1 MLIKFEKLSEDPT
14 LKREVSLQSF
24 LLKLKQRKFF
34 NEIEYD
40 KLCPSGSA
48 LARIYDTPK
57 MRKFSSSDSFPKLRP
72 IVSSVGTF
80 NHNLAH
86 FLCDLLSPLVLIDY
100 SCKDSFSFVS
110 PIKNQ
115 NLSKRFLVSYN
126 VTSLFTNIPLQEI
139 IDIAINIIFN
149 HNSNLN
155 ITRKKLSLFATSQT
169 HFIFNSKFY
178 NQIDGIA
185 MVSHLAPALAN
196 IFMGFHESK

>member
-126 VTSLFTNIPLQEI
+126 LLFPMT
-139 IDIAINIIFN
+139 
-149 HNSNLN
+149 
-155 ITRKKLSLFATSQT
+155 
-169 HFIFNSKFY
+169 
-178 NQIDGIA
+178 
-185 MVSHLAPALAN
+185 
-196 IFMGFHESK
+196 